1 MSKHT
6 PGPWAIEAL
15 RYEGARIVAG
25 PTYDKSSRPVGW
37 VAADDTME
45 EASTGRIRE
54 VMSDEANAN
63 ARLIAA
69 APELLEALRG
79 LLRDGIA
86 LDLNESRRWHYNGD
100 RRIEN
105 FRDSCPMCLGRAAIA
120 KAEGKP

>member
-69 APELLEALRG
+69 APELLEALKLALTALKRVRNYAQIDDSG
-79 LLRDGIA
+79 LEEMA
-86 LDLNESRRWHYNGD
+86 E
-100 RRIEN
+100 
-105 FRDSCPMCLGRAAIA
+105 AIA
-120 KAEGKP
+120 KAEGR